1 MDQKKRDNIR
11 ALSDREK
18 AREKLPIFYG
28 SFDNFYHG
36 FKEILNNSVDEIL
49 NNFDKGTISIVL
61 SDDNK
66 TISVKDTVLDTIIF
80 EIPIHAKTIPINI
93 ISIHLF
99 IFALFLNHLKNPFIT
114 PN

>member
-1 MDQKKRDNIR
+1 MEKSKRDNIR

-49 NNFDKGTISIVL
+49 NNGVNRIKNNEDVKKVL
-61 SDDNK
+61 K
-66 TISVKDTVLDTIIF
+66 
-80 EIPIHAKTIPINI
+80 
-93 ISIHLF
+93 
-99 IFALFLNHLKNPFIT
+99 KN
-114 PN
+114 